1 MSDIIDFSPIRALDR
16 DGIPVSGALASFF
29 LSGTTTPQVVYTTA
43 ALDMA
48 HPIPLKAN
56 SQGVFPPVFSAV
68 ALRCVVT
75 DAASNTLP
83 GYPIDPV
90 AAIGTGSGASQVTF
104 EPSASVPATNV
115 QDAIDILGGGVAS
128 IPLGVP
134 FAVWDHIFAAPSNAG
149 TAKFIKL
156 TAGLTGVGQYN
167 NGLLGSES
175 VSGTAPNVLAT
186 AEILVGPA
194 TGETIYLVNS
204 MEAFMRPRTTS
215 GTLQAGEVQ
224 GHTHTGT
231 TDSAG
236 AHNHDLVRQSGFG
249 SGPTS
254 RLVRENVANGSDEPT
269 TSAPPHAHGFTTD
282 STGGDETRPRN
293 VSQSMYLRIV

>member
-29 LSGTTTPQVVYTTA
+29 LSGTTTPQVIYTTA
-43 ALDMA
+43 ALDVA
-48 HPIPLKAN
+48 HPIPLEAN
-56 SQGVFPPVFSAV
+56 SQGVFPPVFSDV

-75 DAASNTLP
+75 DAGGNTLP

-90 AAIGTGSGASQVTF
+90 ASIGTGSGASQVTF
-104 EPSASVPATNV
+104 TPSATIPATNV
-115 QDAIDILGGGVAS
+115 QDAIDIIGGGLAA

-134 FAVWDHIFAAPSNAG
+134 FPVWDHIFDAPSNAG

-156 TAGLTGVGQYN
+156 TAGLSGSGGYN
-167 NGLLGSES
+167 EGLIGSES
-175 VSGTAPNVLAT
+175 VSGTAPAITAT
-186 AEILVGPA
+186 ATILVGPA
-194 TGETIYLVNS
+194 TGETVALVNT
-204 MEAFMRPRTTS
+204 EQAFIRPRTTS
-215 GTLQAGEVQ
+215 GDLQTGEVQ

-236 AHNHDLVRQSGFG
+236 SHTHTATAAVNGAGGGSFDGGGGAFSGA
-249 SGPTS
+249 TTI
-254 RLVRENVANGSDEPT
+254 T
-269 TSAPPHAHGFTTD
+269 TSSAGAHTHPFTTA

-293 VSQSMYLRIV
+293 RSASMYLRIV